1 MWLITFLPDAMVA
14 LVIYTIMIVG
24 AGLLVASVLTRWFPV
39 LTAYRTPL
47 QLMGIVVFS
56 FGVYLQ
62 GARANEA
69 AWQQRVQEL
78 EAKVAQAEAASAQ
91 ATVQIVEKVVNKTQV
106 VREKGNEIVKYID
119 RYNDREVLKEIPG
132 PERIRVEEVIKYV
145 ERCPVPAELLD
156 AHNRAA
162 TMGEKK

>member
-24 AGLLVASVLTRWFPV
+24 AGLLIVSGLTRWFPAV
-39 LTAYRTPL
+39 LAYRVPM
-47 QLMGIVVFS
+47 QVMGIVIFS
-56 FGVYLQ
+56 FGIYLQ
-62 GARANEA
+62 GGRANEA
-69 AWQQRVQEL
+69 AWQQRVQDL
-78 EAKVAQAEAASAQ
+78 EVKIAQAEAASAQ
-91 ATVQIVEKVVNKTQV
+91 ATVQIVEKVVTKTQV
-106 VREKGNEIVKYID
+106 VREKSNDIVKYID

-132 PERIRVEEVIKYV
+132 PERIRVEEVIKYI

-162 TMGEKK
+162 AMGE

>member
-14 LVIYTIMIVG
+14 LVIYTIIIAG
-24 AGLLVASVLTRWFPV
+24 AGLLIASGLTRWFPV
-39 LTAYRTPL
+39 VSAYRTPM
-47 QLMGIVVFS
+47 QVMGIVIFS
-56 FGVYLQ
+56 FGIYLQ

-69 AWQQRVQEL
+69 VWQQRVQDL
-78 EAKVAQAEAASAQ
+78 EAKVAKAEAASAQ

-106 VREKGNEIVKYID
+106 VREKAQTEIQFID
-119 RYNDREVLKEIPG
+119 RVLKENQEI
-132 PERIRVEEVIKYV
+132 IKYV

-162 TMGEKK
+162 RIGAQK

>member
-24 AGLLVASVLTRWFPV
+24 AGLLIVSGLTRWFPAV
-39 LTAYRTPL
+39 LAYRVPM
-47 QLMGIVVFS
+47 QVMGIVIFS
-56 FGVYLQ
+56 FGIYLQ
-62 GARANEA
+62 GGRANEA
-69 AWQQRVQEL
+69 AWQQRVQDL
-78 EAKVAQAEAASAQ
+78 EVKIAQAEAASAQ
-91 ATVQIVEKVVNKTQV
+91 ATVQIVEKVVTKTQV
-106 VREKGNEIVKYID
+106 VREKSNDIVKYID

-132 PERIRVEEVIKYV
+132 PERIRVEEVIKYI

-162 TMGEKK
+162 AMGEKK

>member
-1 MWLITFLPDAMVA
+1 MVA

-24 AGLLVASVLTRWFPV
+24 AGMLIASGLTQWFPAV
-39 LTAYRTPL
+39 AAYRTPM
-47 QLMGIVVFS
+47 QVIGIVIFS
-56 FGVYLQ
+56 CGVYLQ

-69 AWQQRVQEL
+69 AWQQRVQDL
-78 EAKVAQAEAASAQ
+78 EVKVAQAEAASAQ

-132 PERIRVEEVIKYV
+132 PERIRVEEVIKYI

-162 TMGEKK
+162 TMGVQK

>member
-14 LVIYTIMIVG
+14 LVIYTIIIAG
-24 AGLLVASVLTRWFPV
+24 AGLLIVSGLTRWFPAV
-39 LTAYRTPL
+39 SAYRTPMTV
-47 QLMGIVVFS
+47 MGIVIFS
-56 FGVYLQ
+56 FGIYLQ

-69 AWQQRVQEL
+69 VWQQRVQDL
-78 EAKVAQAEAASAQ
+78 ETKVARAEAASAQ
-91 ATVQIVEKVVNKTQV
+91 ATVEIVEKVVNKTRV
-106 VREKGNEIVKYID
+106 VREKAQTEIQFID
-119 RYNDREVLKEIPG
+119 RVLKENQEI
-132 PERIRVEEVIKYV
+132 IKYV

>member
-14 LVIYTIMIVG
+14 LVIYTIIIAG
-24 AGLLVASVLTRWFPV
+24 AGLLIASGLTRWFPV
-39 LTAYRTPL
+39 VAAYRTPMTV
-47 QLMGIVVFS
+47 MGIVIFS
-56 FGVYLQ
+56 FGIYLQ

-69 AWQQRVQEL
+69 VWQQRVQDL
-78 EAKVAQAEAASAQ
+78 ETKVARAEAASAQ
-91 ATVQIVEKVVNKTQV
+91 ATVEIVEKVVNKTRV
-106 VREKGNEIVKYID
+106 VREKAQTEIQFID
-119 RYNDREVLKEIPG
+119 RVLKENQEI
-132 PERIRVEEVIKYV
+132 IKYV

>member
-14 LVIYTIMIVG
+14 LVIYTIMIAG
-24 AGLLVASVLTRWFPV
+24 AGLLIASGLTRWFPV
-39 LTAYRTPL
+39 VAAYRTPM
-47 QLMGIVVFS
+47 QVMGIVIFS

-69 AWQQRVQEL
+69 VWQQRVKDL
-78 EAKVAQAEAASAQ
+78 EVKIAQAEAASAQ
-91 ATVQIVEKVVNKTQV
+91 ATVQIVEKVVNKTRV
-106 VREKGNEIVKYID
+106 VREKAQTEIQFID
-119 RYNDREVLKEIPG
+119 RVLKENQEI
-132 PERIRVEEVIKYV
+132 IKYV

>member
-24 AGLLVASVLTRWFPV
+24 AGLLIVSGLTRWFPAV
-39 LTAYRTPL
+39 LAYRTPM
-47 QLMGIVVFS
+47 QVMGIVIFS
-56 FGVYLQ
+56 FGIYLQ
-62 GARANEA
+62 GGRANEA
-69 AWQQRVQEL
+69 VWQQRVQDL
-78 EAKVAQAEAASAQ
+78 EVKIAQTEAASAQ
-91 ATVQIVEKVVNKTQV
+91 ATVQIVEKVVTKTQV
-106 VREKGNEIVKYID
+106 VREKSNNIVKYID

-162 TMGEKK
+162 QIGEKK

>member
-14 LVIYTIMIVG
+14 LVIYTIIIAG
-24 AGLLVASVLTRWFPV
+24 AGLLIASGLTRWFPV
-39 LTAYRTPL
+39 VAAYRTPMTV
-47 QLMGIVVFS
+47 MGIVIFS
-56 FGVYLQ
+56 FGIYLQ

-69 AWQQRVQEL
+69 VWQQRVQDL
-78 EAKVAQAEAASAQ
+78 EAKVARAEAASAQ
-91 ATVQIVEKVVNKTQV
+91 ATVQIVEKVVNKTRV
-106 VREKGNEIVKYID
+106 VREKAQTEIQFID
-119 RYNDREVLKEIPG
+119 RVVKENQEI
-132 PERIRVEEVIKYV
+132 IKYV

>member
-24 AGLLVASVLTRWFPV
+24 AGLLVASVLTRWFPAV
-39 LTAYRTPL
+39 AAYRTPM
-47 QLMGIVVFS
+47 QIMGIVIFS
-56 FGVYLQ
+56 FGIYLQ

-78 EAKVAQAEAASAQ
+78 EVKLAQAQSESAQ
-91 ATVQIVEKVVNKTQV
+91 ATVQIVEKVVNKTQI
-106 VREKGNEIVKYID
+106 VREKAKTEIQYID
-119 RYNDREVLKEIPG
+119 RIVKEK
-132 PERIRVEEVIKYV
+132 EEVIKYI

-162 TMGEKK
+162 IMGVQK

>member
-47 QLMGIVVFS
+47 QLMGIVIFS

-78 EAKVAQAEAASAQ
+78 EVKLAQAQSESAQ
-91 ATVQIVEKVVNKTQV
+91 ATVKIVEKVVNKTQI
-106 VREKGNEIVKYID
+106 VREKAQTEIQYID
-119 RYNDREVLKEIPG
+119 RIVKEK
-132 PERIRVEEVIKYV
+132 EEIIKYV

-162 TMGEKK
+162 TIGVQK

>member
-14 LVIYTIMIVG
+14 LVIYTIIIAG
-24 AGLLVASVLTRWFPV
+24 AGLLIASGLTRWFPV
-39 LTAYRTPL
+39 VSAYRTPM
-47 QLMGIVVFS
+47 QVMGIVIFS
-56 FGVYLQ
+56 FGIYLQ

-69 AWQQRVQEL
+69 VWQQRVQDL
-78 EAKVAQAEAASAQ
+78 EAKVARAEAASAQ
-91 ATVQIVEKVVNKTQV
+91 ATVEIVEKVVSKTQV
-106 VREKGNEIVKYID
+106 VREKAQTEIQFID
-119 RYNDREVLKEIPG
+119 RVVKENQEI
-132 PERIRVEEVIKYV
+132 IKYV

>member
-24 AGLLVASVLTRWFPV
+24 AGLLVASVLTRWFPAV
-39 LTAYRTPL
+39 AAYRTPM
-47 QLMGIVVFS
+47 QVIGIVIFS

-78 EAKVAQAEAASAQ
+78 EVKLAQAQSESAQ
-91 ATVQIVEKVVNKTQV
+91 ATVQIVEKVVNKTQI
-106 VREKGNEIVKYID
+106 VREKAKTEIQYID
-119 RYNDREVLKEIPG
+119 RIVKEK
-132 PERIRVEEVIKYV
+132 EEVIKYI

-162 TMGEKK
+162 TMGVQK

>member
-14 LVIYTIMIVG
+14 LVIYTIIIAG
-24 AGLLVASVLTRWFPV
+24 AGLLIASGLTRWFPV
-39 LTAYRTPL
+39 VAAYRTPM
-47 QLMGIVVFS
+47 QIMGIVIFS
-56 FGVYLQ
+56 FGIYLQ

-69 AWQQRVQEL
+69 VWQQRVQDL
-78 EAKVAQAEAASAQ
+78 EAKVARAEAASAQ
-91 ATVQIVEKVVNKTQV
+91 ATVQIVEKVVNKTRV
-106 VREKGNEIVKYID
+106 VREKAQTEIQFID
-119 RYNDREVLKEIPG
+119 RVVKENQEI
-132 PERIRVEEVIKYV
+132 IKYV

>member
-24 AGLLVASVLTRWFPV
+24 AGLLIVSGLTRWFPAV
-39 LTAYRTPL
+39 AAYRTPM
-47 QLMGIVVFS
+47 QVMGIVIFS
-56 FGVYLQ
+56 FGIYLQ

-69 AWQQRVQEL
+69 VWQQRVQDL
-78 EAKVAQAEAASAQ
+78 EAKVAKAEAASAQ
-91 ATVQIVEKVVNKTQV
+91 ATVQIVEKVVNKTRV
-106 VREKGNEIVKYID
+106 VREKAQTEIQYID
-119 RYNDREVLKEIPG
+119 RVVKENQ
-132 PERIRVEEVIKYV
+132 EVIKYV

>member
-1 MWLITFLPDAMVA
+1 MWLITFLPDAMIA

-47 QLMGIVVFS
+47 QLMGVVIFS

-78 EAKVAQAEAASAQ
+78 EVKLAQAQSESAQ
-91 ATVQIVEKVVNKTQV
+91 ATVKIVEKVVNKTQI
-106 VREKGNEIVKYID
+106 VREKAQTEIQYID
-119 RYNDREVLKEIPG
+119 RVVKEK
-132 PERIRVEEVIKYV
+132 EEIIKYV

-162 TMGEKK
+162 TIGDKK

>member
-14 LVIYTIMIVG
+14 LVIYTIIIAG
-24 AGLLVASVLTRWFPV
+24 AGLLIVSGLTRWFPAV
-39 LTAYRTPL
+39 AAYRTPMTV
-47 QLMGIVVFS
+47 MGIVIFS
-56 FGVYLQ
+56 FGIYLQ

-69 AWQQRVQEL
+69 VWQQRVQDL
-78 EAKVAQAEAASAQ
+78 EVKIAQAEAESAK
-91 ATVQIVEKVVNKTQV
+91 ATVQIVEKVVNKTRV
-106 VREKGNEIVKYID
+106 VREKAQTEIQFID
-119 RYNDREVLKEIPG
+119 RVVKENQEI
-132 PERIRVEEVIKYV
+132 IKYV

>member
-1 MWLITFLPDAMVA
+1 MWLITFLPDAMIA

-24 AGLLVASVLTRWFPV
+24 AGMLIASGLTRWFPAV
-39 LTAYRTPL
+39 TAYRTPM
-47 QLMGIVVFS
+47 QVMGIVIFS

-62 GARANEA
+62 GGRANEA
-69 AWQQRVQEL
+69 VWQQRVQEL
-78 EAKVAQAEAASAQ
+78 EVKVAQAEAASAQ

-106 VREKGNEIVKYID
+106 VREKSNDIVKYID

-132 PERIRVEEVIKYV
+132 PERIRVEEVIKYI

>member
-14 LVIYTIMIVG
+14 LVIYTIIIAG
-24 AGLLVASVLTRWFPV
+24 AGLLIASGLTRWFPV
-39 LTAYRTPL
+39 VAAYRTPMTV
-47 QLMGIVVFS
+47 MGIVIFS
-56 FGVYLQ
+56 FGIYLQ
-62 GARANEA
+62 GARANESV
-69 AWQQRVQEL
+69 WQQRVQDL

-91 ATVQIVEKVVNKTQV
+91 ATVEIVEKVVNKTQV
-106 VREKGNEIVKYID
+106 VREKAQTEIQFID
-119 RYNDREVLKEIPG
+119 RVLKENQEI
-132 PERIRVEEVIKYV
+132 IKYV

>member
-14 LVIYTIMIVG
+14 LVIYTIIIAG
-24 AGLLVASVLTRWFPV
+24 AGLLIASGLTRWFPV
-39 LTAYRTPL
+39 VAAYRTPM
-47 QLMGIVVFS
+47 QVMGIVIFS

-69 AWQQRVQEL
+69 VWQQRVKDL
-78 EAKVAQAEAASAQ
+78 EVKIAQAEAASAQ
-91 ATVQIVEKVVNKTQV
+91 ATVQIVEKVVNKTRV
-106 VREKGNEIVKYID
+106 VREKAQTEIQFID
-119 RYNDREVLKEIPG
+119 RVLKENQEI
-132 PERIRVEEVIKYV
+132 IKYV

>member
-14 LVIYTIMIVG
+14 LVIYTIMIAG
-24 AGLLVASVLTRWFPV
+24 AGLLIASGLTRWFPAV
-39 LTAYRTPL
+39 LAYRVPM
-47 QLMGIVVFS
+47 QVMGIVIFS
-56 FGVYLQ
+56 FGIYLQ
-62 GARANEA
+62 GGRANEA
-69 AWQQRVQEL
+69 AWQQRVQDL
-78 EAKVAQAEAASAQ
+78 EVKIAQAEAASAQ
-91 ATVQIVEKVVNKTQV
+91 ATVQIVEKVVTKTQV
-106 VREKGNEIVKYID
+106 VREKSNDIVKYID

-162 TMGEKK
+162 AIGEKK

>member
-14 LVIYTIMIVG
+14 LVIYTIIIAG
-24 AGLLVASVLTRWFPV
+24 AGLLIASGLTRWFPV
-39 LTAYRTPL
+39 VSAYRTPM
-47 QLMGIVVFS
+47 QVMGIVIFS
-56 FGVYLQ
+56 FGIYLQ

-69 AWQQRVQEL
+69 VWQQRVQDL
-78 EAKVAQAEAASAQ
+78 EAKVARAEAASAQ

-106 VREKGNEIVKYID
+106 VREKAQTEIQFID
-119 RYNDREVLKEIPG
+119 RVVKENQEI
-132 PERIRVEEVIKYV
+132 IKYV

>member
-24 AGLLVASVLTRWFPV
+24 AGLLVASVLTRWFPAV
-39 LTAYRTPL
+39 AAYRTPM
-47 QLMGIVVFS
+47 QIMGIVIFS
-56 FGVYLQ
+56 FGIYLQ

-78 EAKVAQAEAASAQ
+78 EVKLARAQSESAQ
-91 ATVQIVEKVVNKTQV
+91 ATVQIVEKVVNKTQI
-106 VREKGNEIVKYID
+106 VREKAQTEIQYID
-119 RYNDREVLKEIPG
+119 RIVKEK
-132 PERIRVEEVIKYV
+132 EEVIKYI

-162 TMGEKK
+162 TMGVQK

>member
-1 MWLITFLPDAMVA
+1 MWLITFLPNAMVA

-24 AGLLVASVLTRWFPV
+24 AGLLIASGLTRWFPAV
-39 LTAYRTPL
+39 LAYRVPM
-47 QLMGIVVFS
+47 QVMGIVIFS
-56 FGVYLQ
+56 FGIYLQ
-62 GARANEA
+62 GGRANEA
-69 AWQQRVQEL
+69 EWQARVQEL
-78 EAKVAQAEAASAQ
+78 EVKIAQAEAASAQ
-91 ATVQIVEKVVNKTQV
+91 ATVQIVEKVVTKTQV
-106 VREKGNEIVKYID
+106 VREKSNDIVKYID

-162 TMGEKK
+162 QIGEKK

>member
-1 MWLITFLPDAMVA
+1 MWLITFLPDVMAA
-14 LVIYTIMIVG
+14 LVIYTIIIIG
-24 AGLLVASVLTRWFPV
+24 AGLLIASGLTRWFPAV
-39 LTAYRTPL
+39 SAYRTPMTV
-47 QLMGIVVFS
+47 MGIVIFS

-69 AWQQRVQEL
+69 VWQQRIQDL
-78 EAKVAQAEAASAQ
+78 ETKVARAEAESAK
-91 ATVQIVEKVVNKTQV
+91 ATVQIVEKVVNKTRV
-106 VREKGNEIVKYID
+106 VREKAQTEIQFID
-119 RYNDREVLKEIPG
+119 RVVKENQEI
-132 PERIRVEEVIKYV
+132 IKYV